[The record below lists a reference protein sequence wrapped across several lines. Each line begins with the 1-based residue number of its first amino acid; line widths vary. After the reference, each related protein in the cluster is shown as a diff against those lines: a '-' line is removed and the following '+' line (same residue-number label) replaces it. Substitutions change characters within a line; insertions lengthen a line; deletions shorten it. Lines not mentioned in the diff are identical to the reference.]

1 MRADRKERTDRKQ
14 DMTAFNENEKQ
25 KDLKIEL
32 LVIFAVLISLGFPG
46 NFTEIYGDRVGVL
59 MEYAAFLI
67 EIAAR

>member
-1 MRADRKERTDRKQ
+1 
-14 DMTAFNENEKQ
+14 MTAFNENEKQ